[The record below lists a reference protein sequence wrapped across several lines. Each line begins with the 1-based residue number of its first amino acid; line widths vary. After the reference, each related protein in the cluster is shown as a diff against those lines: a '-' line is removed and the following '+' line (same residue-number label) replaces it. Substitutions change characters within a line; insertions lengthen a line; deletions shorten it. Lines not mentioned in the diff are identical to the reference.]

1 MDDMKF
7 TTAEDILKPEVTYE
21 IEQHGD
27 SFVLYSII
35 EKPFEGV
42 SGVTK
47 NYVRRAQTA
56 GELAAT
62 IRRLQNAN

>member
-1 MDDMKF
+1 MG
-7 TTAEDILKPEVTYE
+7 EVKYE

-27 SFVLYSII
+27 SFVLFSLVQTNL
-35 EKPFEGV
+35 G
-42 SGVTK
+42 GVTK

>member
-1 MDDMKF
+1 MDGVK
-7 TTAEDILKPEVTYE
+7 YE

-27 SFVLYSII
+27 SFVLFSLVQTPLGRVV
-35 EKPFEGV
+35 KKF
-42 SGVTK
+42 
-47 NYVRRAQTA
+47 VRKAQTA

>member
-1 MDDMKF
+1 MDRVK
-7 TTAEDILKPEVTYE
+7 KEVKYE

-27 SFVLYSII
+27 SFVLFRLVQM
-35 EKPFEGV
+35 PLG
-42 SGVTK
+42 GVTK

-62 IRRLQNAN
+62 IRRLQNAS

>member
-1 MDDMKF
+1 MDGID
-7 TTAEDILKPEVTYE
+7 KPKVTYE

-27 SFVLYSII
+27 SFVLFSLVQTNL
-35 EKPFEGV
+35 G
-42 SGVTK
+42 GVTK

-62 IRRLQNAN
+62 IRRLQNAS